1 MPGYAFMVDITQK
14 QSSLRL
20 NYSALPAEKL
30 TEGVRRL
37 GRLMEK
43 KNWNLSRGSG
53 YHPVGGGVSVSPAG
67 SVKRFCLAAEASPG
81 GPRRPAA

>member
-30 TEGVRRL
+30 TEDVRRL

-43 KNWNLSRGSG
+43 
-53 YHPVGGGVSVSPAG
+53 
-67 SVKRFCLAAEASPG
+67 
-81 GPRRPAA
+81 